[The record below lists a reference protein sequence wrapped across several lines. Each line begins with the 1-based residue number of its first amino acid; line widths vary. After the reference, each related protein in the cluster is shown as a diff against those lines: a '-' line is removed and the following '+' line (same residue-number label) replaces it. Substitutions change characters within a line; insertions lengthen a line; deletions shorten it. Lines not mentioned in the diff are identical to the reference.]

1 MTSTPSYAGYFPYG
15 KCKHVD
21 CIQGDLER
29 AQELG
34 EWALSFGAVLE
45 GDGLGGGGIL
55 VFRTLFAIFHGRP
68 IECSFHCHRWKMLKV
83 CLIS

>member
-1 MTSTPSYAGYFPYG
+1 MTSTTSYAGYFPYG

-29 AQELG
+29 AHELG

-45 GDGLGGGGIL
+45 GDGLGEGG
-55 VFRTLFAIFHGRP
+55 F
-68 IECSFHCHRWKMLKV
+68 
-83 CLIS
+83 

>member
-1 MTSTPSYAGYFPYG
+1 MTSTTSYAGYFPYG

-29 AQELG
+29 AHELG

-45 GDGLGGGGIL
+45 GDGLGEGDSSL
-55 VFRTLFAIFHGRP
+55 SYPV
-68 IECSFHCHRWKMLKV
+68 CHFSWTPY
-83 CLIS
+83 